1 MDLCEAAK
9 PGGVGVDAGVGC
21 GMEIAVTTSLVAA
34 EDDYR
39 VTARRDVVK
48 EFLGL
53 GKVVCASAEVAAEK
67 RRRPGFRVR

>member
-1 MDLCEAAK
+1 
-9 PGGVGVDAGVGC
+9 
-21 GMEIAVTTSLVAA
+21 MEIAVTASLVAA

-39 VTARRDVVK
+39 VAARRDIVK

-53 GKVVCASAEVAAEK
+53 GKVICASAEVAAEK